1 MKRIIEYLEKSD
13 IVDLTDEFI
22 KSDILMIMFPSISKE
37 EVLLLVDE
45 VISFE
50 LESDEQNLVFLHKTY
65 VNHELISIPKIVS
78 FDDMVKN
85 KFLIK
90 PLDEVSLGKILN
102 SYVAS
107 NSCTPYQI
115 KTILIYVL
123 HVALIALWGDQI
135 FGINNV
141 NLEVETE
148 MNFNESTFRMV
159 SLRER
164 NLIQKVEEAVKELDY
179 YYLSMELDELIV
191 EWNACCN

>member
-45 VISFE
+45 VLSFE

-65 VNHELISIPKIVS
+65 VNHELINIPKIVS
-78 FDDMVKN
+78 LDDMVKN

-123 HVALIALWGDQI
+123 HVALIELWGDQI

-141 NLEVETE
+141 NLEVETD
-148 MNFNESTFRMV
+148 MNFNENTFRMV

-179 YYLSMELDELIV
+179 YYLSMELDELRV
-191 EWNACCN
+191 ECNACCN